1 MDGYASD
8 ISRTNFTNASRPGS
22 LTPVFAHH
30 DRTRFHVTGYARNAR
45 QGETTETLRGHTG
58 ASRDIAGL
66 GDAEAAA
73 KIRAEE
79 IGVLVICTSYRV
91 EARTVLAYK
100 PAPIQP
106 CYSNLVSTTGLEAVD
121 YLVTEESTDPVG
133 CDDLYTE
140 ALVRISNRNI

>member
-1 MDGYASD
+1 M
-8 ISRTNFTNASRPGS
+8 
-22 LTPVFAHH
+22 FAHH

-45 QGETTETLRGHTG
+45 QGETTETLRGHTA

-66 GDAEAAA
+66 GDADAAA
-73 KIRAEE
+73 KIRADE
-79 IGVLVICTSYRV
+79 IGVLVTCTSYRV
-91 EARTVLAYK
+91 GARTVLAYK